1 MYVLYTGLQVQVQ
14 ADDVCGHK
22 CTAMNR
28 IGTPAHRQKHNYLQY
43 RLSTVWAVT
52 YCSVMGESDVMVS

>member
-1 MYVLYTGLQVQVQ
+1 MICLYTGLQVQVQ

-28 IGTPAHRQKHNYLQY
+28 IRPPAHRQKYDY
-43 RLSTVWAVT
+43 
-52 YCSVMGESDVMVS
+52 

>member
-1 MYVLYTGLQVQVQ
+1 MDVTTWEQKKKERTIFLVSPFMICLYTGLQVQVQ

-28 IGTPAHRQKHNYLQY
+28 IRPPAHRQKYDY
-43 RLSTVWAVT
+43 
-52 YCSVMGESDVMVS
+52 